1 MCFVPSNL
9 FVACASRGG
18 IEEVCCAKQSV
29 LSEPLVEGK
38 DRLLPCTFL
47 DFRFGRREEREFLL
61 GFWFYMIRAEQ
72 DAADGMPRQYD
83 AMVERSEPVC
93 DDGAGIRGRIK
104 SNGTRGGRQEEVR
117 PRTVDDAHGDGC
129 GDDMARREIQGELVS
144 HLDEHDARRGVAV
157 VA

>member
-1 MCFVPSNL
+1 MPSNL

-18 IEEVCCAKQSV
+18 IEEICCSQQGV

-38 DRLLPCTFL
+38 DRLLTCAFL

-104 SNGTRGGRQEEVR
+104 SNGTRGGRQEKVW
-117 PRTVDDAHGDGC
+117 PRTIDDAHRDRR
-129 GDDMARREIQGELVS
+129 GDDVARGKVQSELIG
-144 HLDEHDARRGVAV
+144 HLNEHDVRL
-157 VA
+157 